1 MIHAFYHTFQHLHTT
16 CRVPWQPATGGARRV
31 LHAAVVLHALQPDS
45 AHLLPRRLLGVLLP
59 GRTRALQS
67 ARRRRRHVPT
77 AQWLLLRRL
86 LWRRRHVPT
95 TQRQSHPLTELR
107 LFLAAAIRNNL
118 ADVNGTV
125 ACL

>member
-1 MIHAFYHTFQHLHTT
+1 MLHAIYRILQHLHTL
-16 CRVPWQPATGGARRV
+16 RRMPWQPATGGARRV

-77 AQWLLLRRL
+77 TRGLLVKRIF
-86 LWRRRHVPT
+86 T
-95 TQRQSHPLTELR
+95 THDELPDS
-107 LFLAAAIRNNL
+107 LF
-118 ADVNGTV
+118 
-125 ACL
+125 